1 MHMQKELISL
11 NNVSKF
17 YNKKQIKALNKV
29 SLSISQDEFV
39 SIVGPS
45 GSGKSTLLNMM
56 SGLDKPSEGDV
67 IFKGQKSISNRTW
80 TEIRSKN
87 IGFVFQKFNLL
98 PTFTALENVEIPM
111 FGVIN
116 SAKQRRSKAIE
127 LLDQLGLKHR
137 MHHYQNELSGGEQQR
152 VAIARS
158 LANDPDIIFADEPT
172 GNLDSKTSETIIK
185 ILADIQS
192 QHNMALVIVTHNE
205 KISKLS
211 NRIIKILDGKIV
223 TESIEK

>member
-1 MHMQKELISL
+1 MDLISL

-17 YNKKQIKALNKV
+17 YNGKHIKALNNIT
-29 SLSISQDEFV
+29 LSISKGEFV

-67 IFKGQKSISNRTW
+67 IFKDQKNISNRSW
-80 TEIRSKN
+80 REIRSMN

-116 SAKQRRSKAIE
+116 NPKKRRSKATE
-127 LLDQLGLKHR
+127 LLDQLGLKNR

-172 GNLDSKTSETIIK
+172 GNLDSVTSESIIK
-185 ILADIQS
+185 LLTDIHKQL
-192 QHNMALVIVTHNE
+192 NMALVIVTHNE
-205 KISKLS
+205 NISKLS

-223 TESIEK
+223 TESTGK

>member
-1 MHMQKELISL
+1 MNTYKELISL

-17 YNKKQIKALNKV
+17 YNGRQITALSKIN
-29 SLSISQDEFV
+29 LTIAHGEFITV
-39 SIVGPS
+39 IGPS

-56 SGLDKPSEGDV
+56 SGLDSPSEGAV
-67 IFKGQKSISNRTW
+67 FFKGQKIESNKTW
-80 TEIRSKN
+80 TDLRSKN

-111 FGVIN
+111 FGIIDN
-116 SAKQRRSKAIE
+116 PKLRRSKAKT
-127 LLDQLGLKHR
+127 LLRKLGLENR

-172 GNLDSKTSETIIK
+172 GNLDSKSSKSIIELLTE
-185 ILADIQS
+185 IHLQ
-192 QHNMALVIVTHNE
+192 QNMALVIVTHDK
-205 KISKLS
+205 KISKMS
-211 NRIIKILDGKIV
+211 NRIIKILDGRIV
-223 TESIEK
+223 SESFRK